1 MSIYYFSNTKIKIRL
16 NKHKIDAFKSISKAY
31 SLKEIKMLEDMN
43 SIRWDTDMSLIE
55 VDMLTVEYILN
66 KI

>member
-43 SIRWDTDMSLIE
+43 SIR
-55 VDMLTVEYILN
+55 
-66 KI
+66 